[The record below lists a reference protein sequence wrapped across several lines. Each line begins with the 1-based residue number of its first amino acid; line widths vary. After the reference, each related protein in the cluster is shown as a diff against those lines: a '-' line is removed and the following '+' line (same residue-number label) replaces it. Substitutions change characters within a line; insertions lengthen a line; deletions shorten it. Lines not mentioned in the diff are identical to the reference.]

1 MTPKAPAT
9 TAWRRWNITLLSC
22 LGIAA
27 VALPVLNL
35 TVDPYDLFGSPFGPG
50 PTTNQRAAHVRAL
63 TSPSGRFDVWLAGT
77 SVMGINDPRLVDEL
91 VPGARSYNMSMFL
104 GTARDIVDLMRAL
117 GEQSISPKVL
127 VVGIDPFLFLPQPRQ
142 PRIEFQMPPL
152 VSGESSLRWWSRAL
166 FAPSA
171 MQMVGKA
178 LDRLHDL
185 PSVRIDTA
193 RGHYELPALSERLQK
208 DLNAQRAQYSAAA
221 SFDLHRTLDQAQF
234 EQLVELERLA
244 ARRHI
249 KLVYVVQPPS
259 RAWLD
264 AAGGEQKFMEFVE
277 RVRRYTGSNVVLPPP
292 RFLTDAPELWYD
304 AKHYTPAAGAVL
316 LSHIARDPKVGEV
329 LSNARLAAP

>member
-1 MTPKAPAT
+1 MTPQASTT

-22 LGIAA
+22 LSIAA
-27 VALPVLNL
+27 AALPALNL

-63 TSPSGRFDVWLAGT
+63 TSPSGRFDVWLTGT

-91 VPGARSYNMSMFL
+91 VPGARSYNLSMFL
-104 GTARDIVDLMRAL
+104 GTARDVVDLVRAL
-117 GEQSISPKVL
+117 GDRSVSPKVL
-127 VVGIDPFLFLPQPRQ
+127 VVGIDPFLFLPQPKQ
-142 PRIEFQMPPL
+142 PRIEFQMPPP
-152 VSGESSLRWWSRAL
+152 VSGESPLRWWSRAV

-185 PSVRIDTA
+185 PSVRIDTE
-193 RGHYELPALSERLQK
+193 RGHYELPALAERLQK
-208 DLNAQRAQYSAAA
+208 DPLAQRAPYSVTS

-244 ARRHI
+244 ARRHFKI
-249 KLVYVVQPPS
+249 VYVLQPPS

-264 AAGGEQKFMEFVE
+264 AAGGEQKFIEFVE
-277 RVRRYTGSNVVLPPP
+277 RVRKYTGGNVVHHPPG
-292 RFLTDAPELWYD
+292 FITDDPKLWYD
-304 AKHYTPAAGAVL
+304 AKHYTKAAGAVL
-316 LSHIARDPKVGEV
+316 LSHLAHDPKVGEV